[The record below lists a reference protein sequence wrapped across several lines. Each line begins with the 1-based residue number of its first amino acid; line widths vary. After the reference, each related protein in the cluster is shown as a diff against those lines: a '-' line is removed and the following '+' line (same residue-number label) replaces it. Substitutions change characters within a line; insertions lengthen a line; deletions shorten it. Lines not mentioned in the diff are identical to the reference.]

1 MNKFQSLMNNYKN
14 LNNSIRNFKNNNII
28 KYNIFKFSN

>member
-1 MNKFQSLMNNYKN
+1 MNNYKN

-28 KYNIFKFSN
+28 KYSFLNLANKINIKLE